1 MGSTDPAGTGSVECT
16 SRSGD
21 ALATTALRAASFGI
35 LPYWST
41 KTEMLR
47 RIMATVMIGKCAV
60 RRELSDKGTIKKGG
74 ENLILAA
81 SPTEV
86 RV

>member
-1 MGSTDPAGTGSVECT
+1 
-16 SRSGD
+16 
-21 ALATTALRAASFGI
+21 
-35 LPYWST
+35 
-41 KTEMLR
+41 
-47 RIMATVMIGKCAV
+47 MATVMIGKCAV